1 WEGTNRRA
9 HKETQR
15 WMIENSITGKIIGA
29 AIEVHKQLGPGLLES
44 VYQNCLFFELLQMD
58 MLVEKEKPLPVVY
71 KDVKL
76 DCGFRLDLFVE
87 KKVIVEIKSVESLN
101 DIHMAQVL
109 TYMKLTETRIGLLIN
124 FNVTKLTHGIKR
136 IING

>member
-1 WEGTNRRA
+1 
-9 HKETQR
+9 
-15 WMIENSITGKIIGA
+15 MIENSITGKIIGA

-44 VYQNCLFFELLQMD
+44 VYQNCLFFELMQMD
-58 MLVEKEKPLPVVY
+58 IFVEKEKPLPVVY
-71 KDVKL
+71 KEVKL

>member
-1 WEGTNRRA
+1 
-9 HKETQR
+9 
-15 WMIENSITGKIIGA
+15 MIENSITGKIIGA

-44 VYQNCLFFELLQMD
+44 VYQNCLFFELMQMD
-58 MLVEKEKPLPVVY
+58 IFVEKEKPLPVVY

-109 TYMKLTETRIGLLIN
+109 TYMKLTESRIGLLIN

>member
-1 WEGTNRRA
+1 
-9 HKETQR
+9 
-15 WMIENSITGKIIGA
+15 M
-29 AIEVHKQLGPGLLES
+29 
-44 VYQNCLFFELLQMD
+44 QMD
-58 MLVEKEKPLPVVY
+58 IFVEKEKPLPVVY
-71 KDVKL
+71 KEVKL